1 MKTRWNNKWRK
12 KKRKSV
18 WEKMITRLSMYNV
31 GSEINKKRLSKNIK
45 VVIDEKSGLM
55 SQYFSFL
62 EQTGFIKKDSLFNQ
76 RYIVTEKIP
85 SDLHL
90 IKIKQWIQTHS
101 SIKNDDSIESFL
113 ARLKSIELLKKIKG
127 GQLMVKIKG
136 EKLEKIKIALNRT
149 WQVIGGDCLQETDS
163 MSRDEVC
170 EVVLDAN
177 YIDHYGNLDKELL
190 KEFQN
195 LTYEERLEIAEQA
208 FPFASYSI

>member
-113 ARLKSIELLKKIKG
+113 ARLKSIELLKKK
-127 GQLMVKIKG
+127 
-136 EKLEKIKIALNRT
+136 
-149 WQVIGGDCLQETDS
+149 
-163 MSRDEVC
+163 
-170 EVVLDAN
+170 
-177 YIDHYGNLDKELL
+177 
-190 KEFQN
+190 
-195 LTYEERLEIAEQA
+195 
-208 FPFASYSI
+208 

>member
-1 MKTRWNNKWRK
+1 
-12 KKRKSV
+12 
-18 WEKMITRLSMYNV
+18 
-31 GSEINKKRLSKNIK
+31 
-45 VVIDEKSGLM
+45 
-55 SQYFSFL
+55 
-62 EQTGFIKKDSLFNQ
+62 
-76 RYIVTEKIP
+76 
-85 SDLHL
+85 
-90 IKIKQWIQTHS
+90 
-101 SIKNDDSIESFL
+101 
-113 ARLKSIELLKKIKG
+113 
-127 GQLMVKIKG
+127 MVKIKG